1 MRALLFVP
9 LLVATPA
16 FAAHHPPRPSAADAA
31 QLLQNPKV
39 QDGAALALVQ
49 LANIVLDTRVGPVAT
64 LADPDV
70 PPQATLRDLQRR
82 DDPDFE
88 ARLHRDARR
97 AVRAAGAVAGGT
109 LATAGELRRTAD
121 RLQAALAPLIDALG
135 ATRDDDRSGGND

>member
-9 LLVATPA
+9 LLFAAPA
-16 FAAHHPPRPSAADAA
+16 FAADRPPRPSAADAA
-31 QLLQNPKV
+31 RLLQNPKV
-39 QDGAALALVQ
+39 QDGAALALIQ

-70 PPQATLRDLQRR
+70 PPQATLRDLRRR

-88 ARLHRDARR
+88 ARLDRDAHR
-97 AVRAAGAVAGGT
+97 AVRTAGAVAGGT

-121 RLQAALAPLIDALG
+121 RLQAALAPLVEALG
-135 ATRDDDRSGGND
+135 TARAGE